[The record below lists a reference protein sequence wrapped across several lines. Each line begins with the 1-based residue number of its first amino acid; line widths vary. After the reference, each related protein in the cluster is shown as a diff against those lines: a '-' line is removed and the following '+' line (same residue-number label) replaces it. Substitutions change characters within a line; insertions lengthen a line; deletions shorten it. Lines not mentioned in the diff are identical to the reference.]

1 MLGCENLQCSRS
13 FAAKRGSLISVR
25 SPTDYMREPTV
36 SFGPGPGPRPDPE
49 AYSRVTNP
57 ERFLPL
63 HTFALALLDR
73 LTMEYDVIRTDA
85 FTLMPNMTPFKQARP
100 PVTLTPVAA
109 EAAPVAIAFTT
120 FPSLLVRYG
129 KWSAMALPSCGCDA
143 CAATAERE
151 AEQFEQLLGDVVAG
165 RFREELRIP
174 FFGRARI
181 HWSFGD
187 ITRAGHLSGGGESLS
202 RDQARLLDTRGP
214 KRILWQSWP
223 PRVQTKVRG
232 AAV

>member
-1 MLGCENLQCSRS
+1 MG
-13 FAAKRGSLISVR
+13 VR
-25 SPTDYMREPTV
+25 PQTDYMREPTV
-36 SFGPGPGPRPDPE
+36 SFGPGPRPDPE

-73 LTMEYDVIRTDA
+73 LTLEYDVIRTDA
-85 FTLMPNMTPFKQARP
+85 FTLMPNMTPFEQARP
-100 PVTLTPVAA
+100 PVTLTPIAS

-120 FPSLLVRYG
+120 FPSLAVRYG
-129 KWSAMALPSCGCDA
+129 KWSAMALPNCGCDA

-174 FFGRARI
+174 LFGRAGV

-187 ITRAGHLSGGGESLS
+187 ITRAGHLSEGGQGLS
-202 RDQARLLDTRGP
+202 RDQARLLDTGGP

-223 PRVQTKVRG
+223 PRGQTIVRA